1 MTLTQFEDNLKQIRS
16 AMYRAYYNGEAHA
29 EGDVTYQDV
38 QVMDSFLK
46 ALENKTFCFEYESW
60 HTPEGVAAYEML
72 VRAYDGT
79 DANGP
84 FDEAQRIDLGHVI
97 KVADKLGMRMP
108 LDQVLVREE
117 LLWAH
122 DMDLMPVTINLS
134 MDSIYSEKFWVGLE
148 LPLKL
153 FGAENI
159 IFEILE
165 DPIPE
170 FGKDRIAH
178 LRELRDEGFRFAM
191 DDYHPCLRDEERMEV
206 LGEIVDFVKMDG
218 NLVRKGLSGQS
229 RALDETI
236 EKLSPYYNLVAEW
249 VESVEE
255 ADTLFKKNVHSVQ
268 GRDLPLD
275 GQRFRIGLDRHRT
288 KQPG

>member
-1 MTLTQFEDNLKQIRS
+1 
-16 AMYRAYYNGEAHA
+16 
-29 EGDVTYQDV
+29 
-38 QVMDSFLK
+38 
-46 ALENKTFCFEYESW
+46 
-60 HTPEGVAAYEML
+60 
-72 VRAYDGT
+72 
-79 DANGP
+79 
-84 FDEAQRIDLGHVI
+84 
-97 KVADKLGMRMP
+97 MP

-170 FGKDRIAH
+170 FGKDRIEH
-178 LRELRDEGFRFAM
+178 LRELHAEGFRFAM
-191 DDYHPCLRDEERMEV
+191 DDYHPCLRDEERMEA

-218 NLVRKGLSGQS
+218 NLVRKGLSGKS

-275 GQRFRIGLDRHRT
+275 EQRFRIGLDRHRT